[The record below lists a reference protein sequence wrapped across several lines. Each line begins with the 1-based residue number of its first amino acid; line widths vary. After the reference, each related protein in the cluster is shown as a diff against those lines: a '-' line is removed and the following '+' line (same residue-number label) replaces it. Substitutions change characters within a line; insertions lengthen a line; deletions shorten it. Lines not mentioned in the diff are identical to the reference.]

1 VRWYALAFGLLV
13 AATIALSL
21 AIAGLLQSSWLL
33 YVSTAL
39 SALAIAAAA
48 ASLVLRR

>member
-1 VRWYALAFGLLV
+1 VKLYALAFGLLV
-13 AATIALSL
+13 SAIVALGL

-33 YVSTAL
+33 FLSAGL

>member
-1 VRWYALAFGLLV
+1 M

-33 YVSTAL
+33 YLSTGL
-39 SALAIAAAA
+39 SVLAIAAAA
-48 ASLVLRR
+48 ASVVLRR